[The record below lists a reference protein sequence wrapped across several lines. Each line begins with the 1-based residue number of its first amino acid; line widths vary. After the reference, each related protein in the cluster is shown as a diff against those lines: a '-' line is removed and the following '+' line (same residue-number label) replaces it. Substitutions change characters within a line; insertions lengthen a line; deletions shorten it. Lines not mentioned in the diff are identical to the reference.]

1 MHTESCMELWGQNN
15 YLMEAKEQ
23 LRDKRV
29 HKEVNF
35 AETLIQDLK
44 ETSNKMFRSLKMEI
58 L

>member
-1 MHTESCMELWGQNN
+1 MELWGQNN
-15 YLMEAKEQ
+15 YLMEVKEQ